1 MTIFAASYA
10 ILWTMNR
17 VFEGTCVINRL
28 RVSSIHP
35 LEHEN
40 LHGNLSVLV
49 GAIKVFS
56 FSSQYGV

>member
-28 RVSSIHP
+28 RVRRTVA
-35 LEHEN
+35 LDLHEN
-40 LHGNLSVLV
+40 
-49 GAIKVFS
+49 
-56 FSSQYGV
+56 